1 MYDCGGDATE
11 VRPKWFIP
19 TDIGYELLSSMTL
32 LFFLATEQAV
42 TKKWA
47 LCLFYFIVK
56 NLSGR

>member
-1 MYDCGGDATE
+1 MGKQPGLHLGPI
-11 VRPKWFIP
+11 R
-19 TDIGYELLSSMTL
+19 YELLSSMTL
-32 LFFLATEQAV
+32 LVFLATEQAV